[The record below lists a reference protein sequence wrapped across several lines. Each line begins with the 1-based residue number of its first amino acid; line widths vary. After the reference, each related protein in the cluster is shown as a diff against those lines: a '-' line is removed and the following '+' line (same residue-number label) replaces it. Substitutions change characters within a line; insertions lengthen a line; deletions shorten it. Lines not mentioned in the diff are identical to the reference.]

1 MPVPD
6 FVLDLRAKVGHS
18 MLWLSGATA
27 VILRDGVRGPET
39 LLVRRSDDGH
49 WSPVCGIIDPGEDPH
64 VAAIREAAEEAG
76 VEIAV
81 ERLAWLNV
89 TEPVV
94 YPNGDVTQYIDHT
107 FRCRWISGDPVPA
120 DGEATDARFFALDAL
135 PPMPRMHA
143 ERLEVVLADCAE
155 TVLGRDW
162 LGRDGT
168 R

>member
-6 FVLDLRAKVGHS
+6 FILDLRAKVGHA

-27 VILRDGVRGPET
+27 VILRDGAAGTEV
-39 LLVRRSDDGH
+39 LLVRRSDDGA
-49 WSPVCGIIDPGEDPH
+49 WSPVCGIVDPGEDPH
-64 VAAIREAAEEAG
+64 VAAIREAAEEAS
-76 VEIAV
+76 VEVAV

-94 YPNGDVTQYIDHT
+94 YANGDVTQYIDHT
-107 FRCRWISGDPVPA
+107 FRCRWLSGDPVPG
-120 DGEATDARFFALDAL
+120 DGEASEARFFGVDEL
-135 PPMPRMHA
+135 PAMPRNYA
-143 ERLEVVLADCAE
+143 ERIEVVLADRTE

-162 LGRDGT
+162 LPDGV